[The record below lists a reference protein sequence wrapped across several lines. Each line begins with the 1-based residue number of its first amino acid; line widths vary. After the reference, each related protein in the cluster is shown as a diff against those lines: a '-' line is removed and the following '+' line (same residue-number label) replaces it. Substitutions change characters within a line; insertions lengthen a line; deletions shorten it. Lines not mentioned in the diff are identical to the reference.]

1 MLKYWVTVKT
11 FPTGLTCIYLCLIIN
26 SDLGPELNNTD
37 EVLQGT
43 GWLRQRPEWV
53 AKGGRD
59 HFIASGLTT

>member
-1 MLKYWVTVKT
+1 
-11 FPTGLTCIYLCLIIN
+11 
-26 SDLGPELNNTD
+26 
-37 EVLQGT
+37 VLQGT